1 MWLASQKTVLSG
13 SVEPVPHGQ
22 GRAVDVLHNCF
33 FLTLHCYILDYF
45 SHDFVVTHHTGTI
58 RATIFRSSP
67 YGLHYGERKELS
79 VLHFLP
85 LIPFPVLLLKP
96 DWSAVVSWWL
106 EYIYI
111 IYICTPT
118 IHIYRSGGARVGHP
132 IHNSCLCLFFLERDC
147 IYLDA
152 DCLDDHIKRKTFQT
166 CTLISPPR
174 QARVKRVRKRYCAH
188 SARSSNTRT
197 KVLVFW
203 LFVLP
208 TQIVLPHIKKK
219 IVSTSR

>member
-1 MWLASQKTVLSG
+1 MKPSWAPVQRRQLPLLKLRKHIHRVWLASQKTVLSG

-45 SHDFVVTHHTGTI
+45 SHDFVVTDHTGTI

-67 YGLHYGERKELS
+67 FALHYGERKELS

-111 IYICTPT
+111 YIVHSIYIY
-118 IHIYRSGGARVGHP
+118 IY
-132 IHNSCLCLFFLERDC
+132 
-147 IYLDA
+147 IYIYIRAVNQL
-152 DCLDDHIKRKTFQT
+152 KYF
-166 CTLISPPR
+166 
-174 QARVKRVRKRYCAH
+174 
-188 SARSSNTRT
+188 SAINCN
-197 KVLVFW
+197 
-203 LFVLP
+203 
-208 TQIVLPHIKKK
+208 
-219 IVSTSR
+219 